1 MQFRKK
7 GDKIASKT
15 LKIHVKKPIL
25 SPWDSNFSIILGMYT
40 EPKFLAMKEPSKF
53 KRLAELLRVIILQL
67 GDDVPRARREFETY
81 TEWLH
86 LPESERLTGKNQ
98 AQMIDLYKTFRTR
111 AGLGFERD
119 VYLEQEPGDREV
131 ANEKPIQFAVLVHNL
146 RSAFNVGSIIRST
159 DCFGLEGV
167 HLSGYSCSPDHVTVK
182 SAARGCQEWIPI
194 KRWESPFDCIKW
206 HKENGYEIIALE
218 TGENIP
224 SINNVT
230 WPEKGLIVL
239 GNEELGIAP
248 EIMAEATMKVTIPMA
263 GRKASMNVAG
273 AFAIMAFCLRSN
285 AR

>member
-1 MQFRKK
+1 MLYF
-7 GDKIASKT
+7 T
-15 LKIHVKKPIL
+15 P
-25 SPWDSNFSIILGMYT
+25 MYT
-40 EPKFLAMKEPSKF
+40 EPKFLAMKETSKA
-53 KRLAELLRVIILQL
+53 KRMAELLRVIILQL

-81 TEWLH
+81 ADWMK
-86 LPESERLTGKNQ
+86 LPEKERLTGMNQ

-119 VYLEQEPGDREV
+119 VYLEQEPGDRETP
-131 ANEKPIQFAVLVHNL
+131 NEAPLPFAVLVHNL

-167 HLSGYSCSPDHVTVK
+167 HLSGYSCGPDHVTVK

-194 KRWESPFDCIKW
+194 KRWDSPFDCIRW

-218 TGENIP
+218 TGEDIP
-224 SINNVT
+224 SINDVK
-230 WPEKGLIVL
+230 WPQKGLIVL

-273 AFAIMAFCLRSN
+273 AFAIMCFKIRSDQG
-285 AR
+285 

>member
-1 MQFRKK
+1 
-7 GDKIASKT
+7 
-15 LKIHVKKPIL
+15 
-25 SPWDSNFSIILGMYT
+25 MYT
-40 EPKFLAMKEPSKF
+40 QPKLLAMKETSKF

-67 GDDVPRARREFETY
+67 GDDVPRARREFTTY
-81 TEWLH
+81 AEWLG
-86 LPESERLTGKNQ
+86 LPDEERLTGKNQ

-119 VYLEQEPGDREV
+119 VYLEQEPGDRAE
-131 ANEKPIQFAVLVHNL
+131 ATEKPISYAVLVHNL

-159 DCFGLEGV
+159 DCFGLEAV
-167 HLSGYSCSPDHVTVK
+167 HLSGYSCGPDHVTVK
-182 SAARGCQEWIPI
+182 SAARGCQEWISI
-194 KRWESPFDCIKW
+194 KRWDDPFECIKW

-224 SINNVT
+224 SINNVK

-273 AFAIMAFCLRSN
+273 AFAIMAFKVRSDLT
-285 AR
+285 

>member
-1 MQFRKK
+1 M
-7 GDKIASKT
+7 
-15 LKIHVKKPIL
+15 
-25 SPWDSNFSIILGMYT
+25 FS
-40 EPKFLAMKEPSKF
+40 EKKFLATKETSKY

-67 GDDVPRARREFETY
+67 GDDVPRTRREFETY
-81 TEWLH
+81 AGWMK
-86 LPESERLTGKNQ
+86 LPAEETLVGKNQ

-119 VYLEQEPGDREV
+119 VYLEQEPGDRQE
-131 ANEKPIQFAVLVHNL
+131 AAEKPIQFAVLVHNL

-194 KRWESPFDCIKW
+194 KRWEDPFDCINW

-218 TGENIP
+218 TGEDIP
-224 SINNVT
+224 DINKVT
-230 WPEKGLIVL
+230 WPEKGLIIL

-248 EIMAEATMKVTIPMA
+248 EIMAATTMKVTIPMA

-273 AFAIMAFCLRSN
+273 AFAIMAFKIRSDKS
-285 AR
+285 A